1 MEKFNCAVTTDVH
14 DARQI
19 KIVKEYIDI
28 IQIPA
33 FLCRQTDLLIEA
45 GKSNLPI
52 NVKKGQFL
60 SPWDMENVAKKLLST
75 GTIKFY

>member
-1 MEKFNCAVTTDVH
+1 MAEVREKFNCAVTTDVH
-14 DARQI
+14 DAQQI

-45 GKSNLPI
+45 GKSI
-52 NVKKGQFL
+52 FL
-60 SPWDMENVAKKLLST
+60 SM
-75 GTIKFY
+75 